1 MGENQAS
8 KKDLADKVG
17 VAHPRI
23 TELLKDRRQLSMYY
37 IELFI
42 KKGVFMVDGIFDGTP
57 ETPEEKEAW
66 DYLQL
71 IEDKQLME
79 DILKAYKGGLKRDS
93 LREIL
98 KTHFKD

>member
-42 KKGVFMVDGIFDGTP
+42 KKGVFMVDDIFDGTP
-57 ETPEEKEAW
+57 ETPEEREAW
-66 DYLQL
+66 DYLKL